1 MRVIHVMAGARV
13 GGAEAFF
20 ERLVPALA
28 RAGLEQRAVIR
39 HHPERVAGLEA
50 AGVPVIQ
57 LSFGR
62 RFDFRTRPAL
72 KREVAAFQ
80 PHLVLAWMSRAASLL
95 PAGKTLHLGRLGGT
109 YDLKYYRGCDH
120 LIGNTRLLVES
131 FVDQGW
137 PADRA
142 HYLPNFVFEQ
152 DAPPFDRTTFE
163 TPAGAPLLLGLG
175 RFHRNKGFDVLIR
188 ALACLPGVWLWLAG
202 EGQERRALE
211 RLAGQLDLRD
221 RVRFL
226 GWRREVPALI
236 AAADVVVCP
245 SRREPFGN
253 VVVET
258 WVQGRPVVAA
268 AAVGPR
274 VLIRHGETGLL
285 VPREDHQ
292 ALATALAAL
301 LDAPDLAARL
311 AAGGRAAYEAEFTEA
326 AVVRRYLELF
336 ARLADMVPKALRETA
351 SQREGLS

>member
-1 MRVIHVMAGARV
+1 MAGARV

-28 RAGLEQRAVIR
+28 RAGLAQRAVIR
-39 HHPERVAGLEA
+39 HHPERAAGLEA
-50 AGVPVIQ
+50 AGVPVTQ

-72 KREVAAFQ
+72 KRQVAAFR

-109 YDLKYYRGCDH
+109 YDLKYYSGCDH

-131 FVDQGW
+131 FVDRGW
-137 PADRA
+137 PADRV
-142 HYLPNFVFEQ
+142 HYLPNFVLAQ
-152 DAPPFDRTTFE
+152 NAPPFDRATAV

-188 ALACLPGVWLWLAG
+188 ALARLPGVWLWLAG
-202 EGQERRALE
+202 EGPERRALE
-211 RLAGQLDLRD
+211 RLAAQLDLLD

-236 AAADVVVCP
+236 AAADAVVCP
-245 SRREPFGN
+245 SRRETFGN
-253 VVVET
+253 VVVEA
-258 WVQGRPVVAA
+258 WAQGRPVVGADAA
-268 AAVGPR
+268 GPR
-274 VLIRHGETGLL
+274 ALIREGETGLL
-285 VPREDHQ
+285 VPRQDHQ
-292 ALATALAAL
+292 ALATALAEL

-351 SQREGLS
+351 SQGEGLS